1 MLKWLNKA
9 KIPTALAFAYWLFIN
24 IVYVDG
30 YFYGKSSFFIT
41 ALFKGTALIAAIAFA
56 NFIAAQIRR
65 AKTDQLHR
73 TFLKRSLLY
82 FGIMFVFLL
91 LVWPGIYVHDDIG
104 VFSKATALIADPWQ
118 HFLSSVHMI
127 TSIMLLPIA
136 SAPVFFQCLFA
147 SLIVGYIS
155 TYTPTVLTENAKKQK
170 KLTIALFI
178 IFLLPPVILHVL
190 CGYRMS
196 IYQYFEAFILLYFYI
211 HYKKAEK
218 ISTPKMIYLLF
229 LMILLCSWRSEGIYY
244 LIGLPVLFYIIRKP
258 LFTMRQIAI
267 YSLILIVATL
277 GISKVN
283 NKLIGSNSYSLGA
296 LMVPISGIIDGAIE
310 SNDEETL
317 AIYDKAFNIQCIKDN
332 NIAKMP
338 ERIFWDCF
346 RSDNDEVIS
355 LTTKTTIKL
364 APKYLGSIIEK
375 YSDVLCDAFLGI
387 KCGAYNTG
395 QTGATY
401 IADWSNYYFS
411 TQAEEEG
418 FAFFERVDI
427 PFNRPIS
434 LRVHRAMVNF
444 LTGRMPNAEFD
455 PQYLLK
461 KYDSPSYAI
470 PVYYQLFYS
479 LIIPTVAIIAAFV
492 IAIRRKKWVL
502 LWIIVLIAGRAVIVS
517 ATGMASYLMYFM
529 PFYISSL
536 VFFIVVI
543 AEENISKVKKVA
555 KNAKV
560 AKKSRK

>member
-1 MLKWLNKA
+1 MLKYLSKA

-30 YFYGKSSFFIT
+30 YFYGKSSLFTTAFF
-41 ALFKGTALIAAIAFA
+41 KSMALIAVVAFA

-65 AKTDQLHR
+65 AKVDQLHR
-73 TFLKRSLLY
+73 SFLKRSLLY

-104 VFSKATALIADPWQ
+104 VFSKATMLIMDPWQ
-118 HFLSSVHMI
+118 HFLSSIHMI
-127 TSIMLLPIA
+127 TAIMLLPIA
-136 SAPVFFQCLFA
+136 SAPVIFQCLFA

-155 TYTPTVLTENAKKQK
+155 TYAPTVLVKGIKKQK
-170 KLTIALFI
+170 KLTIALFVV
-178 IFLLPPVILHVL
+178 FLLPPVILHVL

-196 IYQYFEAFILLYFYI
+196 IYQYFEIFILLYLYV

-218 ISTPKMIYLLF
+218 INTLKMVYLLF

-244 LIGLPVLFYIIRKP
+244 LVGLPVLFYIIRKP

-267 YSLILIVATL
+267 YSLILVVATL
-277 GISKVN
+277 GISKIN
-283 NKLIGSNSYSLGA
+283 NRLIGNDRYSLGA

-310 SNDEETL
+310 SNDEKTL
-317 AIYDKAFNIQCIKDN
+317 AIYDKAFNVQCIKEN
-332 NIAKMP
+332 SIAKMP
-338 ERIFWDCF
+338 ERIFWDCS
-346 RSDNDEVIS
+346 RSDDNEVIS

-387 KCGAYNTG
+387 KCGVYNTG
-395 QTGATY
+395 QTGATF
-401 IADWSNYYFS
+401 IADWSNYFFPS
-411 TQAEEEG
+411 QAEEVG
-418 FAFFERVDI
+418 SAFFHRVDI
-427 PFNRPIS
+427 PLNKPVNS
-434 LRVHRAMVNF
+434 RVRHAIVNF
-444 LTGRMPNAEFD
+444 LAGRMPNSEFNS
-455 PQYLLK
+455 QYLLR
-461 KYDSPSYAI
+461 KYELPSYAI

-479 LIIPTVAIIAAFV
+479 LIIPTVAIVAAFI

-529 PFYISSL
+529 PFYLSSIII
-536 VFFIVVI
+536 FIVVFY
-543 AEENISKVKKVA
+543 EDRTKKKATA
-555 KNAKV
+555 KKTV
-560 AKKSRK
+560 AKKQK